1 MQNAQGFYSREWGD
15 SSSLL
20 LNGLEFFKY
29 FVFPMSHSP
38 LVAGRGGGVLPSK
51 GISGM
56 HQSTNSAHQPAALCL
71 HLSPFL
77 FSAGQPSSNICHHQA
92 QPVTSN
98 SRGSPT
104 PIFGLP
110 SYSRA
115 QGSIP
120 LLPEVLEYKEAL
132 RYCALL
138 PFPSFYGCCIDA
150 PVLWTSAL

>member
-1 MQNAQGFYSREWGD
+1 MDLNFSNTLFSLCLTPLSWLGEVEVFYLQKAYQESD
-15 SSSLL
+15 NPQPLPTSLQPSAST
-20 LNGLEFFKY
+20 F
-29 FVFPMSHSP
+29 
-38 LVAGRGGGVLPSK
+38 LPSYSQQ
-51 GISGM
+51 GSLP
-56 HQSTNSAHQPAALCL
+56 QTSATTMP
-71 HLSPFL
+71 SP
-77 FSAGQPSSNICHHQA
+77 

-132 RYCALL
+132 RYCTL
-138 PFPSFYGCCIDA
+138 FPSFYGCCIDA
-150 PVLWTSAL
+150 PVLWTLHSEL